1 MGTLRGVIAYYI
13 HNIHIR
19 RSSIKGI
26 FCWSWRTKRCLFLL
40 SISCYFLFKPRMANL
55 WPLDYLLRLRL
66 HFLKGQFQS
75 IKSQSFH
82 IDISMYRQMSFPSF
96 LGERMDI
103 PAEYIS
109 VAKYRATLGHK
120 LNHSFRANCEEWFLD
135 HPRFGIIP
143 CERTNVGSI

>member
-1 MGTLRGVIAYYI
+1 MFSLGCAY
-13 HNIHIR
+13 
-19 RSSIKGI
+19 
-26 FCWSWRTKRCLFLL
+26 
-40 SISCYFLFKPRMANL
+40 
-55 WPLDYLLRLRL
+55 
-66 HFLKGQFQS
+66 FLKGQFQS

-143 CERTNVGSI
+143 CERTNVGSIYDFFSPQNNGTYSKLSNDLNLPSIKLESESHFWDLL